1 MVDDDNDNDDAD
13 ALHGP
18 PATLSKNPKTLHSL
32 WREFEEGL
40 GGRKAAKMFTA
51 RQRGRVKQ
59 MYYRRKVV
67 WDTVA
72 VLVRAGYTAETAVE
86 RIYDTYG
93 QNQSV
98 TKIIKRML
106 ADKRGGGH
114 PNLQVGGLR

>member
-1 MVDDDNDNDDAD
+1 
-13 ALHGP
+13 
-18 PATLSKNPKTLHSL
+18 
-32 WREFEEGL
+32 
-40 GGRKAAKMFTA
+40 
-51 RQRGRVKQ
+51 

-72 VLVRAGYTAETAVE
+72 VLVRAGYTAETAIE
-86 RIYDTYG
+86 RIYNTYG